1 MTFHAPVWGA
11 DENPSFVILD
21 INGWYWVTGIKSRY
35 VPMDSWE
42 DFGRGIPEL
51 GEHRLLF
58 AFTLATGGRYY
69 GDIPTTTKNSA
80 VLKKAASEAKE
91 NLGPDAKLLP
101 LIHWFRVKFGNSTVR

>member
-1 MTFHAPVWGA
+1 MVLGNRHKVPVC
-11 DENPSFVILD
+11 S
-21 INGWYWVTGIKSRY
+21 NGFLGS
-35 VPMDSWE
+35 
-42 DFGRGIPEL
+42 FGRGIPEL